1 MLENV
6 YNLEKLTDKQ
16 KQAIKLLLS
25 GKTNEEV
32 AKQLGINI
40 TTIYRWK
47 RQNVFRKVLND
58 KQNAILDDI
67 CNELHLL
74 GNKAVDV
81 LKELMEDASNEN
93 NRLKASMYI
102 IDKLF
107 QIRDAE
113 LLTKVEEIE
122 IVLKNRGI
130 KL

>member
-6 YNLEKLTDKQ
+6 YDLEKLTDKQ

-32 AKQLGINI
+32 AKELGINI
-40 TTIYRWK
+40 TTMYRWK

-58 KQNAILDDI
+58 KQNDI

-130 KL
+130 RL